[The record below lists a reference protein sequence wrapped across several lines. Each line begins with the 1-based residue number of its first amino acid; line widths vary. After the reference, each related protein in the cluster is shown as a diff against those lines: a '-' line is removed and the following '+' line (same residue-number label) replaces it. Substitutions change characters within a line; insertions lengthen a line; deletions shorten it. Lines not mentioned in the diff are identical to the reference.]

1 MNSDELVKLLQ
12 ATIDALNDYATNGLI
27 CENERINNLQKQND
41 RMRQILLKNSVAI
54 RKIRDS
60 EHRRKELDTERS

>member
-1 MNSDELVKLLQ
+1 MTTDELVKLLQ
-12 ATIDALNDYATNGLI
+12 AAIDALNDYATNGLI

-41 RMRQILLKNSVAI
+41 RMRQILLKNSVTI

-60 EHRRKELDTERS
+60 EHRRKELDREKS

>member
-1 MNSDELVKLLQ
+1 MTTDQLVKLLQ

-41 RMRQILLKNSVAI
+41 KLRQILFKNSVAI

-60 EHRRKELDTERS
+60 EHRRKELDRERS